1 MDRQGGDATVLE
13 LGRQVGYDEVVLVPA
28 EACLH
33 RHRQGDRLHD
43 RTGDLEEPGHIA
55 QET

>member
-1 MDRQGGDATVLE
+1 MDRQGGYATVLE
-13 LGRQVGYDEVVLVPA
+13 LGCQVGDDEVILVPA

-43 RTGDLEEPGHIA
+43 RTGDLKESGHIA
-55 QET
+55 QEA

>member
-1 MDRQGGDATVLE
+1 MDRQSGDAAVLQ
-13 LGRQVGYDEVVLVPA
+13 LGCQVGDDEVVLVPA
-28 EACLH
+28 EARLH

-43 RTGDLEEPGHIA
+43 RTGDLEESGHIA